1 MRGEGVQS
9 VGQVLV
15 EGQHDVD
22 VGEDSGRKNPGGG
35 NWCGRRGCRTKTG

>member
-1 MRGEGVQS
+1 MRGGGVQS

-22 VGEDSGRKNPGGG
+22 VHVGEDSVREHGRGELV
-35 NWCGRRGCRTKTG
+35 W

>member
-1 MRGEGVQS
+1 MRGGGVQS

-22 VGEDSGRKNPGGG
+22 VGEDSGREH
-35 NWCGRRGCRTKTG
+35 GRGELVW

>member
-1 MRGEGVQS
+1 MRGGGVQS

-22 VGEDSGRKNPGGG
+22 VGEDDWKRAREGRIGVVEEDA
-35 NWCGRRGCRTKTG
+35 

>member
-9 VGQVLV
+9 VEQVLV

-22 VGEDSGRKNPGGG
+22 VGEDSVREHGRGELV
-35 NWCGRRGCRTKTG
+35 W

>member
-1 MRGEGVQS
+1 MRGGGVQS

-22 VGEDSGRKNPGGG
+22 VGEDSGREN
-35 NWCGRRGCRTKTG
+35 GRGELVW